1 MGKTNGENLDLKSKL
16 NAVLGITANTRKGL
30 ESLKTKIE
38 NVKSDHAMFKK
49 DLNFFKNE
57 FTEYLKESLK
67 VGDSL
72 VKIDN
77 DILTRKNEFYINSKN
92 INHVIKNDML
102 IFRANCIK
110 LKSIIRENVKSLK
123 NIKNNLY
130 DIEKDSDS
138 IQIDLR
144 KLKEEFFNNSNK
156 GAKIR
161 SIILPK
167 IKAYNFKIIMREVA
181 LALALAFNKSK
192 IKTNINDSGIIDA
205 CTRAGDPIVKKYVN
219 ACTSTDDL
227 IVKSHADACTSTDDV
242 CNNENEPCTNEP
254 CTNENEPCTNE
265 NEPCTNENEPCT
277 NENEPC
283 TNENEPCTNDDD
295 DDDDDNNSDIGKL
308 RNFGDKVLNKLINVS
323 ETRKEILIN
332 IKKILATINKANNI
346 SKNDLKLKLDEY
358 KKLNILVDDLINLIW
373 ILMYGENRVNNE
385 INNIDADKEKDANRY
400 VHKYINIVNDK
411 ISLLNNESELV
422 DDLLGGID
430 VNTSNDIALKK
441 LKDFK
446 SHIAKLINRFNLY
459 IKQDTKK
466 KDSKNTTKP
475 DTKNNTKNNT
485 KPDIKNNTKT
495 KDTKN
500 NTKPDTRKKDTKNNT
515 KPDTEND
522 IEWDINDTRKSI
534 RKNQITI
541 KTDIKVYQKQ
551 GKLSEII
558 LVRYI
563 VD

>member
-16 NAVLGITANTRKGL
+16 NTVLGITANTRKGL

-138 IQIDLR
+138 IQIDLK

-156 GAKIR
+156 RAKIR

-167 IKAYNFKIIMREVA
+167 IKAYNFKIIMRE

-192 IKTNINDSGIIDA
+192 IKTNIKDSSIVDA
-205 CTRAGDPIVKKYVN
+205 CTSTGDPIVKKYVD

-227 IVKSHADACTSTDDV
+227 IVKKYVDACTSTDDLIIKNHVSACASTDDLIVKNHVDACTSTDDV
-242 CNNENEPCTNEP
+242 CTNENES

-265 NEPCTNENEPCT
+265 NEA
-277 NENEPC
+277 
-283 TNENEPCTNDDD
+283 CTNDDD
-295 DDDDDNNSDIGKL
+295 DDEDDDDDDEDEDDDNN
-308 RNFGDKVLNKLINVS
+308 
-323 ETRKEILIN
+323 
-332 IKKILATINKANNI
+332 
-346 SKNDLKLKLDEY
+346 
-358 KKLNILVDDLINLIW
+358 
-373 ILMYGENRVNNE
+373 
-385 INNIDADKEKDANRY
+385 
-400 VHKYINIVNDK
+400 
-411 ISLLNNESELV
+411 
-422 DDLLGGID
+422 
-430 VNTSNDIALKK
+430 
-441 LKDFK
+441 
-446 SHIAKLINRFNLY
+446 
-459 IKQDTKK
+459 
-466 KDSKNTTKP
+466 
-475 DTKNNTKNNT
+475 
-485 KPDIKNNTKT
+485 
-495 KDTKN
+495 
-500 NTKPDTRKKDTKNNT
+500 
-515 KPDTEND
+515 
-522 IEWDINDTRKSI
+522 
-534 RKNQITI
+534 
-541 KTDIKVYQKQ
+541 TDIC
-551 GKLSEII
+551 KL
-558 LVRYI
+558 
-563 VD
+563 

>member
-16 NAVLGITANTRKGL
+16 NTVLGITANTRKGL

-138 IQIDLR
+138 IQIDLK

-156 GAKIR
+156 RAKIR

-192 IKTNINDSGIIDA
+192 IKTNINDSGIVDA

-265 NEPCTNENEPCT
+265 NEPCTN
-277 NENEPC
+277 
-283 TNENEPCTNDDD
+283 NDDD
-295 DDDDDNNSDIGKL
+295 DDGEDDGENDDHDEDDDDEDEDEDDDNNTDISKL
-308 RNFGDKVLNKLINVS
+308 QNFSDKVLNKLIIVS
-323 ETRKEILIN
+323 VTRK
-332 IKKILATINKANNI
+332 
-346 SKNDLKLKLDEY
+346 
-358 KKLNILVDDLINLIW
+358 
-373 ILMYGENRVNNE
+373 
-385 INNIDADKEKDANRY
+385 
-400 VHKYINIVNDK
+400 
-411 ISLLNNESELV
+411 
-422 DDLLGGID
+422 
-430 VNTSNDIALKK
+430 
-441 LKDFK
+441 
-446 SHIAKLINRFNLY
+446 
-459 IKQDTKK
+459 
-466 KDSKNTTKP
+466 
-475 DTKNNTKNNT
+475 
-485 KPDIKNNTKT
+485 
-495 KDTKN
+495 
-500 NTKPDTRKKDTKNNT
+500 
-515 KPDTEND
+515 
-522 IEWDINDTRKSI
+522 
-534 RKNQITI
+534 
-541 KTDIKVYQKQ
+541 
-551 GKLSEII
+551 
-558 LVRYI
+558 
-563 VD
+563 